1 MTISLKDRFS
11 RGYVLLSSSQVS
23 QESYKHFFLFV
34 LVVSIFIIISLP
46 FINFTSKDAKQ
57 FFKIDLNNVDNL
69 PEIKLKPSQTAG
81 TPYNSKCTHWVCFN
95 IYRCGH
101 SGHDRITVYVY
112 PFSNHVDENENP
124 AVRGISREYYNLIK
138 GIVNSKYYTANP
150 EEACIF
156 IPSLDTL
163 NEERLN
169 VNITSRVLN
178 QLPQYVLLTYI

>member
-1 MTISLKDRFS
+1 M
-11 RGYVLLSSSQVS
+11 
-23 QESYKHFFLFV
+23 
-34 LVVSIFIIISLP
+34 
-46 FINFTSKDAKQ
+46 
-57 FFKIDLNNVDNL
+57 DNL
-69 PEIKLKPSQTAG
+69 SEIKLKPSQAAG
-81 TPYNSKCTHWVCFN
+81 RPYNSKCTHWSCFN

-101 SGHDRITVYVY
+101 SGHERITVYVY
-112 PFSNHVDENENP
+112 PFASYVDENENP

-156 IPSLDTL
+156 VPSLDTL

-178 QLPQYVLLTYI
+178 QLP